1 MSTRLFHT
9 IVVVGATLGAGA
21 GVVSITSGCDVFIE
35 SGHTGPHGIIDASN
49 DDWHDPIADAP
60 IRDGGT
66 DAVFDAPDAAIDADG
81 VPDAPPDGAGA

>member
-21 GVVSITSGCDVFIE
+21 GVVSITSGCDVF
-35 SGHTGPHGIIDASN
+35 IDASN